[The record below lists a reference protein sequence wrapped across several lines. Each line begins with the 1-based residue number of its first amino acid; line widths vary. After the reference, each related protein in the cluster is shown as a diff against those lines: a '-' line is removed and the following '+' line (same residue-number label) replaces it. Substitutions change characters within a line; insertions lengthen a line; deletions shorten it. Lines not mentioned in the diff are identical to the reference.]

1 MASTGHGNAQAGALP
16 GERVT
21 TTGESTAVRDNTAK
35 GINEQMSINEPSQLK
50 TRLHDRVW
58 LPALLRAL
66 AEYPSLTRACAA
78 AGVTREHVSH
88 LRAKDPEFYAL
99 TEQAKHAG
107 MELLEDIAVDRVV
120 EGIARPI
127 YNKGQVVGEYRDY
140 SERLHI
146 ELLRANNAKYR
157 QASQGASSGPVHVSI
172 SVSYNAPPNHL
183 APGYA
188 PTLPQGDVIEGELD
202 TGSSEDSGQE

>member
-1 MASTGHGNAQAGALP
+1 MASAQPGDSAIGANVREQYGGN
-16 GERVT
+16 
-21 TTGESTAVRDNTAK
+21 RDS
-35 GINEQMSINEPSQLK
+35 EQMTINEPTQLK

-58 LPALLRAL
+58 LPALLSAL

-99 TEQAKHAG
+99 TEAAKHAG

-120 EGIARPI
+120 EGISRPI

-157 QASQGASSGPVHVSI
+157 QASQGGNGGN
-172 SVSYNAPPNHL
+172 VSYNLAIHFSPAPAHL
-183 APGYA
+183 APSAGQ
-188 PTLPQGDVIEGELD
+188 PTPHDDVIDGDVVAQDG
-202 TGSSEDSGQE
+202 DSVE